1 ARSSRLLPPS
11 SALDSWMTCVS
22 DSKYY
27 QYGIFP
33 NHTIV
38 PLELPPLVTS
48 ELKPAVQKEL
58 DRQQQ
63 ERAAAEARQ
72 YQNSVDWSKFSNM
85 RW

>member
-1 ARSSRLLPPS
+1 MLATLSPETQKLL
-11 SALDSWMTCVS
+11 AACIQ
-22 DSKYY
+22 YY
-27 QYGIFP
+27 QNGIFP
-33 NHTIV
+33 NHSIV